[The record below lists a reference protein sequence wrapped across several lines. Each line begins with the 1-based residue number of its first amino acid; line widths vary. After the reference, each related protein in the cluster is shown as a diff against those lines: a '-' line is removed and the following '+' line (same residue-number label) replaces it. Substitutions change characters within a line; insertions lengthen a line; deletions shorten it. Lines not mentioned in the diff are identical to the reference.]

1 MVLGSGQGQE
11 KQWRNNNEKRRIYS
25 VTDGL
30 KSKQTAKVYRST
42 FKEFIKYL
50 QNVDLRVLLDF
61 RLDIIESKIISYL
74 EYLRDVRKLS
84 FWSVQVH
91 YSAIHHFFEINDVA
105 LNSRK
110 IKKFLSSGRVHFA
123 LKAIAPQDTHSVSLN
138 LMLFM
143 KFKLEFKF
151 ASKIIRHTPI

>member
-11 KQWRNNNEKRRIYS
+11 KQWQNNNEKRRIYS

-123 LKAIAPQDTHSVSLN
+123 LKAIAP
-138 LMLFM
+138 
-143 KFKLEFKF
+143 
-151 ASKIIRHTPI
+151 

>member
-1 MVLGSGQGQE
+1 MFALILQSSYLDVVLGSGQGQE
-11 KQWRNNNEKRRIYS
+11 KQWQNNNEERRIYS

-30 KSKQTAKVYRST
+30 KAKQTAKVYRST

-74 EYLRDVRKLS
+74 EYLRDVRKPS

-91 YSAIHHFFEINDVA
+91 YSAIHHFFEIN
-105 LNSRK
+105 
-110 IKKFLSSGRVHFA
+110 G
-123 LKAIAPQDTHSVSLN
+123 
-138 LMLFM
+138 
-143 KFKLEFKF
+143 FKLTENQEVF
-151 ASKIIRHTPI
+151 T

>member
-1 MVLGSGQGQE
+1 MVLGSGQE
-11 KQWRNNNEKRRIYS
+11 QWQNNNEERRIYS

-61 RLDIIESKIISYL
+61 RLDIC
-74 EYLRDVRKLS
+74 
-84 FWSVQVH
+84 SVQVH

-110 IKKFLSSGRVHFA
+110 IKKFLPSNDSYREDRPYSIEEISRMLGKCDIRQRVII
-123 LKAIAPQDTHSVSLN
+123 LL
-138 LMLFM
+138 L
-143 KFKLEFKF
+143 
-151 ASKIIRHTPI
+151 ASTGMRVGAVIKNRRYQEI